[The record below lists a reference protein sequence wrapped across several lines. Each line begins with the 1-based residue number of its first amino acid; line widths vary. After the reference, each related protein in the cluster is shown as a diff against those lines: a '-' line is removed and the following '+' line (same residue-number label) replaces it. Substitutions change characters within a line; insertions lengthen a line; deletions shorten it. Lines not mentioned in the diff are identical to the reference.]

1 MGAIAIEPDGG
12 ELTGREGRQR
22 VLCELPALEVL
33 ELHFDPDFEGV
44 ELHTHPDHTDCFYV
58 LAGEAEFTIDGATMR
73 ALQGAFVAA
82 PSGTVHGFQN
92 AEGSDLVMLNI
103 HAPGTGWI
111 DRLRN
116 QQPGR

>member
-73 ALQGAFVAA
+73 ALPGGFVAA
-82 PSGTVHGFQN
+82 PSGVVHGFQN
-92 AEGSDLVMLNI
+92 VGGSELVMLNI